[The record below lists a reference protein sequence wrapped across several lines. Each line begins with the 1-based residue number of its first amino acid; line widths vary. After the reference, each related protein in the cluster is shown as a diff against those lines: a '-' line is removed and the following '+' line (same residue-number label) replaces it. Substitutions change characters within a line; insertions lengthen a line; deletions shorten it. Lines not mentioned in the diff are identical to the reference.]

1 MKSSEGFGF
10 EGAEGGCSRVDVKTR
25 IDTDKYFAS
34 HLKAPRGM
42 GRCAFCPSKA
52 WGTANYLDHVF
63 WFNGTYGEAKRA
75 AIAHF
80 SAKGVKYAVACP

>member
-1 MKSSEGFGF
+1 MNPSEGFGF
-10 EGAEGGCSRVDVKTR
+10 EGAEGGCSRVNVKTT

-34 HLKAPRGM
+34 HLKAPRGK
-42 GRCAFCPSKA
+42 GRWGFCPSKA

-63 WFNGTYGEAKRA
+63 WFNGTYAEAKRA

-80 SAKGVKYAVACP
+80 SAKGVVHAVVCP